1 MGRKMNMVL
10 LYALGIWF
18 ILVVAAIL
26 NAGLRES
33 LITPRMG
40 QQAGHVIST
49 ITLVCIILL
58 ITYLFLTNLNMSY
71 TQTDLILVGVLWLVL
86 TIGFEFGFGHYV
98 MGHSWDKLLADY
110 NLLKGRV
117 WVLVPLTIFIAPLL
131 IGSIVQKQ
139 F

>member
-1 MGRKMNMVL
+1 MVL
-10 LYALGIWF
+10 LYALGVWL

-40 QQAGHVIST
+40 GDAGHVIST

-58 ITYLFLTNLNMSY
+58 ITYLFLSNLNMSY
-71 TQTDLILVGVLWLVL
+71 NQTDLILVGVLWLVL

-110 NLLKGRV
+110 NLLNGRV
-117 WVLVPLTIFIAPLL
+117 WVFVPLTIFIAPLL

-139 F
+139 V